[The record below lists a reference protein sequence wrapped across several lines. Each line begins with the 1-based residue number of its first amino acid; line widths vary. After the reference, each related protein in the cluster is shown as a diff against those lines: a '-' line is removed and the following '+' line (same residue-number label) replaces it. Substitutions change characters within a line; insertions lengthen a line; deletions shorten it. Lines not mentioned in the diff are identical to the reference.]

1 VFSDRIKTLLLVAI
15 VGDENNLGYLSAI
28 KIIESNEEEDEVSTK
43 RARDDSHAPTRPRA
57 ESATRGPS
65 ATQFTRLHVRKGSS
79 DLLDSSPK
87 LDSIR
92 NEEKDFKLGI

>member
-43 RARDDSHAPTRPRA
+43 RARDDSHAPERRERDEGPERNAIYTSPR
-57 ESATRGPS
+57 EEGI
-65 ATQFTRLHVRKGSS
+65 
-79 DLLDSSPK
+79 
-87 LDSIR
+87 IR
-92 NEEKDFKLGI
+92 FA